1 MADSNLKEPVFVAA
15 TGVMASSLPPGFS
28 PAYQKYVLSQA
39 SDLVEVA
46 GKANESGHGAY
57 DAQVKND
64 EQDRTLEDHETR
76 ITRTEQ
82 DLARLEVR
90 VMSIEND
97 IDGLK
102 IKIQDLNGQISEIKV
117 DYVSLSRNTP
127 QSLSSLLNVTTS
139 YSVNGVKVIGARQT
153 GWTAATG
160 TANKGAFSADQ
171 SYTVSSTY
179 TQSEIQALAEG
190 LRQARQRIKAL
201 EDVNRNHGLTD

>member
-1 MADSNLKEPVFVAA
+1 MADSNLKEPVSVTAI
-15 TGVMASSLPPGFS
+15 GVMAGSLPPGFS
-28 PAYQKYVLSQA
+28 PAYKQYVLSQA
-39 SDLVEVA
+39 SDFTAVV
-46 GKANESGHGAY
+46 GKANESGQGAY

-64 EQDRTLEDHETR
+64 EQDITLKDHENR

-90 VMSIEND
+90 VLNIEND
-97 IDGLK
+97 VDGLK

-117 DYVSLSRNTP
+117 DYVSLSRKTP
-127 QSLSSLLNVTTS
+127 QSLSSPLNVTMS
-139 YSVNGVKVIGARQT
+139 YSVDGTKVIGARQT

-171 SYTVSSTY
+171 SYTVSGTY
-179 TQSEIQALAEG
+179 TQSEVQALAEG